1 MDMKKRIS
9 MELGDRDP
17 SEVLELDVHSCRSAD
32 GEVEGLTDEYK
43 ELEFLSMV
51 SVGLSSLAKLPPL
64 PKLHKLEVNN
74 NAISGGLDVLV
85 AKCPS
90 LSYLNLCGNKIKDF
104 AALEALRNLKSL
116 QRLELIGCEVTTL
129 DDYRA
134 SVFDLLPQIV
144 YLDGYDPEDNEAP
157 DSEEEDGERGGTRPR
172 GAGVLLDQAAWGWG
186 PTGVLLDQTA
196 WGRGPT
202 GVLLDQTGVLLGSYW
217 TRPLGAGVL
226 LGSYWTRPG
235 SYWTAQPYVDIESVD
250 TLSSKAT
257 HNRTFVRRKRNN
269 SISVGI
275 VRVFIEPSANH

>member
-17 SEVLELDVHSCRSAD
+17 SEVLELDVHSCRSTD
-32 GEVEGLTDEYK
+32 GEVEGLTEEYK

-85 AKCPS
+85 VKCPS
-90 LSYLNLCGNKIKDF
+90 LSYLNLCGNKIKDLG
-104 AALEALRNLKSL
+104 ALEALRNLKSL
-116 QRLELIGCEVTTL
+116 QRLELIGCEVTSL

-157 DSEEEDGERGGTRPR
+157 DSEEEDDDDEAGPMGDGDDDDEDEDDEDEGSEGDEVGLSYLMKDGIQDEEDDDDYVEDDDDEVEEVGG
-172 GAGVLLDQAAWGWG
+172 GNG
-186 PTGVLLDQTA
+186 
-196 WGRGPT
+196 
-202 GVLLDQTGVLLGSYW
+202 
-217 TRPLGAGVL
+217 
-226 LGSYWTRPG
+226 
-235 SYWTAQPYVDIESVD
+235 
-250 TLSSKAT
+250 
-257 HNRTFVRRKRNN
+257 H
-269 SISVGI
+269 
-275 VRVFIEPSANH
+275 

>member
-17 SEVLELDVHSCRSAD
+17 TEVLELDVHSCRSAD

-74 NAISGGLDVLV
+74 NVISGGLDVLV

-157 DSEEEDGERGGTRPR
+157 DSEEEDDDDE
-172 GAGVLLDQAAWGWG
+172 AG
-186 PTGVLLDQTA
+186 PTGD
-196 WGRGPT
+196 GDG
-202 GVLLDQTGVLLGSYW
+202 DDDEDEDEEGSDGDDVGLSY
-217 TRPLGAGVL
+217 LMKDGIQDEEDDDDYVEEDDDDEDGAAAAAGVPA
-226 LGSYWTRPG
+226 G
-235 SYWTAQPYVDIESVD
+235 E
-250 TLSSKAT
+250 K
-257 HNRTFVRRKRNN
+257 RKRAPEDE
-269 SISVGI
+269 G
-275 VRVFIEPSANH
+275 EDEDDDDDDDDDE